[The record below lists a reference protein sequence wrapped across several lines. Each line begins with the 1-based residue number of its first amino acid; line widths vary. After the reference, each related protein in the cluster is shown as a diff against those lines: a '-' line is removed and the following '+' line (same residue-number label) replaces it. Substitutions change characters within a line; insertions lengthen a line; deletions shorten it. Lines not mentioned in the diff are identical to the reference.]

1 MTRSGGR
8 KTVADQIASECIAV
22 RLRLLNRAVTRIYDH
37 ALRSHGIKVSQMN
50 VLVFVA
56 KSASGVSPGRVA
68 QSLHMEKSTVSRNV
82 ERMCREGWLA
92 VGSGNDDRSQCLKA
106 TVKGRRLLEKA
117 YPQWQQAQRQARA
130 MLHEDGVETVRRV
143 ADRIWA
149 TLRQG
154 DA

>member
-1 MTRSGGR
+1 MSRSGSG
-8 KTVADQIASECIAV
+8 KTVADRIAGECIAV
-22 RLRLLNRAVTRIYDH
+22 RLRLLNRVVTRIYDD

-56 KSASGVSPGRVA
+56 KSATGVSPGQVA
-68 QSLHMEKSTVSRNV
+68 LSLQLEKSTVSRNV

-92 VGSGNDDRSQCLKA
+92 VSSGEDERSQCLKA
-106 TVKGRRLLEKA
+106 TAKGRRLLEKA

-130 MLHEDGVETVRRV
+130 MLDEDGVKAVRQV

-149 TLRQG
+149 DLRRRES
-154 DA
+154 